1 MHCSFGVRRS
11 TDQQSRRTSWR
22 SWQGPS
28 STLPVE
34 ASNGAALYVM
44 NLRQIGTVGGRCY
57 YPGLGIDLSQQ
68 RQSCIVAAL
77 WRHAASLVR
86 SRLVAG
92 SAALRCHPLCSPR
105 LLPPPPTRPAYPR
118 GIATP
123 RGPVPLRPTTSCSR
137 PSRARLPQRTLVQG
151 SAAFHASLTSPPR
164 FAI

>member
-1 MHCSFGVRRS
+1 MHCSSGVRRS

-44 NLRQIGTVGGRCY
+44 NHRQIGTVGGRTT
-57 YPGLGIDLSQQ
+57 PRLRHDLSQQ
-68 RQSCIVAAL
+68 RQSCKVAAL
-77 WRHAASLVR
+77 WRLRTLCAASCWQAVR
-86 SRLVAG
+86 HCVATP
-92 SAALRCHPLCSPR
+92 LRPPR
-105 LLPPPPTRPAYPR
+105 PLPPPPTRPAYPR

-137 PSRARLPQRTLVQG
+137 PHRARLPQRTLVQG